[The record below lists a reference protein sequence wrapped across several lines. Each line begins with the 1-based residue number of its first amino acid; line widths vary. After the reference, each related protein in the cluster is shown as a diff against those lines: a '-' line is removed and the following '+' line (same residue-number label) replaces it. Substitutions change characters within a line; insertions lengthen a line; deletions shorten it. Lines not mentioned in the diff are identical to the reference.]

1 LESIFADALRAFGP
15 HRVVFGT
22 DTAVGP
28 YRGQILQEQLE
39 ILERLGLSEEERAAV
54 MGGNARRLFRL
65 GAPAAAGR

>member
-1 LESIFADALRAFGP
+1 
-15 HRVVFGT
+15 
-22 DTAVGP
+22 VGP

-65 GAPAAAGR
+65 EAPAAEGR